1 MICVIRA
8 NKDHGCLKNKGAIM
22 KENIRKVTDY
32 LLGDDFKK
40 LIKGIIEEKAETLIE
55 DDDEQKYTYYDPN
68 PYDVEPQ
75 LIGSSGGWFVSDE
88 GKELAYKDAKEQLLY
103 SDYIY
108 EIDEFPDDIFEFLD
122 TCSEESQEWCYNI
135 ITNVIRRL

>member
-1 MICVIRA
+1 
-8 NKDHGCLKNKGAIM
+8 M

-40 LIKGIIEEKAETLIE
+40 LIEGIIEKKAEMLIE
-55 DDDEQKYTYYDPN
+55 DDDEHKYTYYDPN

-88 GKELAYKDAKEQLLY
+88 GEELAYKDAKEQLLD
-103 SDYIY
+103 SDYIL

-122 TCSEESQEWCYNI
+122 TCSEESQEWCYSI
-135 ITNVIRRL
+135 ITNVIRGL